1 MDITSLVTFF
11 IYIINKQ
18 INHRSVDMDDF
29 RVEEDILGEIKIP
42 NNIYY
47 GINTLRSINN
57 FKISNKK
64 VNYNLI
70 TSIVTIKMACTLAN
84 KKLKYLPI
92 TKADAIITACNKILE
107 GSFMD
112 QFVTDSLQGGAG
124 TSTNMNVNE
133 VISNIAIE
141 LLGGR
146 KGDYSIINPI
156 DDVNMSQ
163 STNDVYPTAM
173 RIAAIELLRN
183 TSDAFSKLQD
193 ALQIKENEFAH
204 ILKLG
209 RTELMDALPIMAGQQ
224 FGAYARAISRD
235 RWRLYK
241 VEERLRETNIGG
253 TAIGTGMNA
262 SQKYIYLVTD
272 ILQDITGLGLSRS
285 DFPIDT
291 TQNMDVFVEVSG
303 LLKAAAVN
311 LMKISNDIR
320 LLGSGPK
327 GGIGELIVPPI
338 QAGSS
343 IMPGKV
349 NPVILEMVAQVSMKV
364 ISNDA
369 AITLAASNGQLELN
383 AFAPLIAESLLD
395 SLEILKNAVYT
406 LTDKCIMHIGVN
418 IENCR
423 INLENSNVLVTAL
436 VPYIGYNKASEIS
449 KRALLENRSIRDI
462 VDTENIIGK
471 TLLDKIFN
479 PFALTSPGIPGK
491 DQTK

>member
-1 MDITSLVTFF
+1 
-11 IYIINKQ
+11 
-18 INHRSVDMDDF
+18 MDDF
-29 RVEEDILGEIKIP
+29 RIEKDILGEMKIS
-42 NNIYY
+42 NDIYY
-47 GINTLRSINN
+47 GINTLRAVKT
-57 FKISNKK
+57 FHISNKK
-64 VNYNLI
+64 VNYKLI
-70 TSIVTIKMACTLAN
+70 TAIVNIKMACALAN
-84 KKLKYLPI
+84 KKLKYLTS
-92 TKADAIITACNKILE
+92 TKADAIITACNKILK
-107 GSFMD
+107 GNFMN

-141 LLGGR
+141 FLNGK
-146 KGDYSIINPI
+146 KGDYSLINPI

-173 RIAAIELLRN
+173 RISAIELLRDVA
-183 TSDAFSKLQD
+183 DAFSKLQD
-193 ALQIKENEFAH
+193 ALQIKEDEFAH

-224 FGAYARAISRD
+224 FGAYARAIARD

-241 VEERLRETNIGG
+241 VEERLRETNLGG
-253 TAIGTGMNA
+253 TAIGTGTNA
-262 SQKYIYLVTD
+262 SQKYIFLVTD

-311 LMKISNDIR
+311 LIKISNDIR
-320 LLGSGPK
+320 LLGSGPN
-327 GGIGELIVPPI
+327 GGIGELIVPPV

-343 IMPGKV
+343 IMPGKI

-364 ISNDA
+364 IANDT

-383 AFAPLIAESLLD
+383 AFAPIIADSLLD
-395 SLEILKNAVYT
+395 SLEILKNAVNT
-406 LTDKCIMHIGVN
+406 LTDKCIIHIDVN
-418 IENCR
+418 IKKCK
-423 INLENSNVLVTAL
+423 INLENSNVLATAL
-436 VPYIGYNKASEIS
+436 VPYIGYDRASEIS
-449 KRALLENRSIRDI
+449 KRALLENLSVRDI
-462 VDTENIIGK
+462 IEAENIIGK
-471 TLLDKIFN
+471 DLLDKIFN

-491 DQTK
+491 N